1 MADKPNL
8 MVIGGAMSPP
18 MQAALEQDF
27 TLHKLFDQDDQQAW
41 LAANGA
47 DMPYVLTDGHWGVRP
62 DVMQH
67 LSNLKIASCYGVGYD
82 NIDATACAAKGIMVT
97 HTPNVLNAEVANTA
111 LLLWLATSRR
121 LVRDDALVRS
131 GKWPEGN
138 SELTRSVDDRKVGI
152 LGLGRI
158 GEELARRLSVFNA
171 DISYHGR
178 SQKPGVSYRY
188 YDKLVDMAHDVDVLF
203 CITPGGASTHHIVN
217 RDVMEALGPD
227 GTLINVGRGTVVDEA
242 AMVSALQ
249 DGRLGNAGLD
259 VFEAE
264 PQVPGALY
272 DMDQVTLLPH
282 VGSATVETR
291 AAMGDLAVNNLRQ
304 YLSNGTAISP
314 VPECKDMT

>member
-1 MADKPNL
+1 MAGKPNL

-18 MQAALEQDF
+18 MEQALAQDF
-27 TLHKLFDQDDQQAW
+27 TLHQLFAQEDQQAW

-47 DMPYVLTDGHWGVRP
+47 DIPYVLTDGHWGVRP

-67 LSNLKIASCYGVGYD
+67 LQNLKIASCYGVGYD
-82 NIDATACAAKGIMVT
+82 NIDAKSCAAKGIMVT

-121 LVRDDALVRS
+121 LVRDDAFVRS

-138 SELTRSVDDRKVGI
+138 AALTHSVDGRKVGI

-158 GEELARRLSVFNA
+158 GEELARRLAVFHA

-178 SQKPGVSYRY
+178 TQKPGVAFRY
-188 YDKLVDMAHDVDVLF
+188 YDRLLDMARDVDVLF

-217 RDVMEALGPD
+217 REVLEALGPD
-227 GTLINVGRGTVVDEA
+227 GTLINVGRGTVVDEVEMA
-242 AMVSALQ
+242 SALQ

-264 PQVPGALY
+264 PQVPAALF
-272 DMDQVTLLPH
+272 DMEQVTLLPH

-304 YLSNGTAISP
+304 FLRDGTVISP
-314 VPECKDMT
+314 VPECKELT

>member
-1 MADKPNL
+1 MVDKPNL
-8 MVIGGAMSPP
+8 LVIGGAMSAP

-27 TLHKLFDQDDQQAW
+27 TLHELFAQDDQQAW
-41 LAANGA
+41 LAANGG
-47 DMPYVLTDGHWGVRP
+47 DISYVLTDGHWGVRP

-67 LSNLKIASCYGVGYD
+67 LGALKIASCYGVGYD

-111 LLLWLATSRR
+111 LMLWLATSRR
-121 LVRDDALVRS
+121 LVRDDAMVRS
-131 GKWPEGN
+131 GKWPDGN
-138 SELTRSVDDRKVGI
+138 APLTHSVDNRKVGI

-158 GEELARRLSVFNA
+158 GEELARRLAVFNA
-171 DISYHGR
+171 DISYHTR
-178 SQKPGVSYRY
+178 NRKPDSPYRY
-188 YDKLVDMAHDVDVLF
+188 YDNLVELARDVDVLF

-217 RDVMEALGPD
+217 REVMEALGPD
-227 GTLINVGRGTVVDEA
+227 GTLVNVGRGPVVDEVE
-242 AMVSALQ
+242 MVKALQ

-264 PQVPGALY
+264 PQVPAALF

-291 AAMGDLAVNNLRQ
+291 TAMGDLAVNNLRQ
-304 YLSNGTAISP
+304 FLRDGTVISP
-314 VPECKDMT
+314 VPECQAL